1 MHGVSDSPASSRAH
15 APNAYRGRAVF
26 FLVPF
31 LLLLPMTL
39 EAENMT
45 PPHASVGRNCEFR
58 VSNGSTFDVNAD
70 LGSVRIDTLPLS
82 APPVLRYSV
91 HIETEAAE
99 PLAPKE

>member
-1 MHGVSDSPASSRAH
+1 MHGVSDSPASSRAP
-15 APNAYRGRAVF
+15 APNSYRGRAVF

-45 PPHASVGRNCEFR
+45 PPHASVDRTGELR
-58 VSNGSTFDVNAD
+58 VSNGMTLHVNAD
-70 LGSVRIDTLPLS
+70 LVSVRITTLPLS